1 MNRFWQQLSEQFKDH
16 HPGATGAVIGL
27 LLALSLV
34 IFGLFRTLFILLMT
48 GLGYFLGSRYFSDRE
63 TIRGWLDKL
72 LPPGK
77 FR

>member
-1 MNRFWQQLSEQFKDH
+1 MKRIWQQLSEQFKGR
-16 HPGATGAVIGL
+16 HPGVTGAIIGL

-34 IFGLFRTLFILLMT
+34 IFGFFKTLFILLMT
-48 GLGYFLGSRYFSDRE
+48 GLGYFLGSRYFNDRE
-63 TIRGWLDKL
+63 TIRSWLDKL